1 MSERSCYSNG
11 AKEQKVFSKIF
22 YLLKNGWKTF
32 TVVEQIL
39 TFYIAAV
46 ANASLAGV

>member
-11 AKEQKVFSKIF
+11 AKEKQKK
-22 YLLKNGWKTF
+22 K
-32 TVVEQIL
+32 EQIL
-39 TFYIAAV
+39 TFFIAAV

>member
-11 AKEQKVFSKIF
+11 AKEQKVLSKIL

-39 TFYIAAV
+39 TFYIATV